1 MTPRFPRPDYAALD
15 LYDPGRKAVEVDLSD
30 NTNLWGP
37 HPEAVEAV
45 RSASLDALARYPT
58 LYADELRKAASEL
71 YGVST
76 DQVATGAGS
85 DDILD
90 SLWRAVCEA
99 EGTVAWASPTFS
111 MMDSF
116 TRMNGRTGRAVPWS
130 IAEANPEAL
139 LEGDP
144 VLVYL
149 CRPNNP
155 TGATLEREW
164 IERLVAAAE
173 SIGTVI
179 VVDEAYAEFS
189 RGSLAQMAAT
199 TPRMLVSHTLSKAYG
214 LAGLRV
220 GFAIGTAET
229 IREIEKSRGPYKVGR
244 IDELAAAVALRD
256 ASGWAAARIAETI
269 QNRTRL
275 VDELID
281 RGLTPLP
288 SAANFLFIP
297 VEDGRAVSEGLRER
311 GVQVRPFLGTPDWGD
326 GLRVTVGPWE
336 MMQRFLDTLDAVRV
350 ELDGATE
357 EAAPEPPTGDATA
370 TPPVPESVPSD
381 PTTAQNDLFGG
392 L

>member
-45 RSASLDALARYPT
+45 RSASLDTLARYPT
-58 LYADELRKAASEL
+58 LYADELRGAVSEL

-90 SLWRAVCEA
+90 SLWRAVCQS
-99 EGTVAWASPTFS
+99 EGTVTWPSPTFS
-111 MMDSF
+111 MMESF
-116 TRMNGRTGRAVPWS
+116 TRMNGRVGRAIPWS
-130 IAEANPEAL
+130 TAEANPEAL

-155 TGATLEREW
+155 TGAMLERDW
-164 IERLVAAAE
+164 IERLVEAAE
-173 SIGTVI
+173 PIGTV
-179 VVDEAYAEFS
+179 VVIDEAYAEFA
-189 RGSLAQMAAT
+189 RHSLARMAAE
-199 TPRMLVSHTLSKAYG
+199 TPRLIVSHTLSKAYG

-220 GFAIGTAET
+220 GYAIGTVET

-256 ASGWAAARIAETI
+256 ESGWAAARVSETI
-269 QNRTRL
+269 ENRDRL
-275 VDELID
+275 TDELID

-288 SAANFLFIP
+288 SAANFLFLP
-297 VEDGRAVSEGLRER
+297 VEDGRAIGEGLRER

-336 MMQRFLDTLDAVRV
+336 MMETFLDAFDAVRR
-350 ELDGATE
+350 ELGEHTAAE
-357 EAAPEPPTGDATA
+357 PAAPEVADA
-370 TPPVPESVPSD
+370 PVRGAPESPRPS
-381 PTTAQNDLFGG
+381 PQNDLFGG
-392 L
+392 